1 MGAIQFGTDGWRAII
16 AEDFTFSNLDRVAQ
30 ATADYWQANPVPGV
44 HNDRAVVGYD
54 RRFLSPEFAA
64 RVAEVLAGNGFTV
77 TLTDRPTPTPSVS
90 FEVKRQKAIG
100 GVMLTASHN
109 PAAFNGFKLKAWYG
123 GSAEPA
129 ICKAVEGLLDRNPVR
144 STPLPQ
150 AVQSRLISVRDI
162 RGAHYAALKKLVDFP
177 LIAASG
183 LKFATS
189 AGALGMFTKRVVGES
204 DPSDAQAPKSFGAGE
219 RSGLGTGRGY
229 VWKGSYLV
237 ELTYTNDDGTLTQDA
252 FKAAA
257 DALLAPLGKAIGANL
272 PADATPIPSVSALP
286 VGSLVP
292 GGVNFFPT
300 DGFRIPHLG
309 PVAEGFYRDGAK
321 RFRMFAIAR
330 TDANDAKADMRLFK
344 TRPKAK
350 PESGIGDEAV
360 SVELNG
366 GQGAGGSSYVV
377 ARMGSTI
384 LGVGTEPFASDAT
397 LDDAARKT
405 RLTGL
410 AQSLTH
416 KP

>member
-1 MGAIQFGTDGWRAII
+1 MCLPLRLDLFAWSRTSRAGESSCSEGVMVRLSRSPLVVVFALAAASFAMGCKKSEPKEVVSLAPPESEVTPGVDACSTPGAVDDPMSAAFFPA
-16 AEDFTFSNLDRVAQ
+16 V
-30 ATADYWQANPVPGV
+30 VPGACL
-44 HNDRAVVGYD
+44 DPKGDTRTFGERAKSTLEELCTTAFDGECEVYRGFGVKRVVGVRYVEN
-54 RRFLSPEFAA
+54 LGKQGT
-64 RVAEVLAGNGFTV
+64 VEVYVN
-77 TLTDRPTPTPSVS
+77 
-90 FEVKRQKAIG
+90 Q
-100 GVMLTASHN
+100 
-109 PAAFNGFKLKAWYG
+109 
-123 GSAEPA
+123 
-129 ICKAVEGLLDRNPVR
+129 
-144 STPLPQ
+144 
-150 AVQSRLISVRDI
+150 
-162 RGAHYAALKKLVDFP
+162 
-177 LIAASG
+177 
-183 LKFATS
+183 FATS

-330 TDANDAKADMRLFK
+330 TDANDAKSDMRLFK

>member
-1 MGAIQFGTDGWRAII
+1 MCLPLRLDLFAGPRTSPPGESSCSEGVMVRLSRSPLVVVI
-16 AEDFTFSNLDRVAQ
+16 ALAAASFS
-30 ATADYWQANPVPGV
+30 TGCKKSEPKE
-44 HNDRAVVGYD
+44 VVS
-54 RRFLSPEFAA
+54 LAPP
-64 RVAEVLAGNGFTV
+64 VAEVTPGVDACATPGAVDDAMSSALFPNVVAGACLDPKGDTRTFGDRAKSTLEELCTTAFDGECEVYRGFG
-77 TLTDRPTPTPSVS
+77 
-90 FEVKRQKAIG
+90 VKRVV
-100 GVMLTASHN
+100 GVR
-109 PAAFNGFKLKAWYG
+109 Y
-123 GSAEPA
+123 
-129 ICKAVEGLLDRNPVR
+129 VENLGKQGTVEVYVN
-144 STPLPQ
+144 Q
-150 AVQSRLISVRDI
+150 
-162 RGAHYAALKKLVDFP
+162 
-177 LIAASG
+177 
-183 LKFATS
+183 FATS

>member
-1 MGAIQFGTDGWRAII
+1 MGCKKSEPKEVVSLAPPESEVTPGVDACSTPGAVD
-16 AEDFTFSNLDRVAQ
+16 DPMS
-30 ATADYWQANPVPGV
+30 ATLFPKVVPGACL
-44 HNDRAVVGYD
+44 DPKGDTRTFGERAKSTLEELCTTAFDGECEVYRGFGVKRVVGVRYVEN
-54 RRFLSPEFAA
+54 LGKQGT
-64 RVAEVLAGNGFTV
+64 VEVYMN
-77 TLTDRPTPTPSVS
+77 
-90 FEVKRQKAIG
+90 Q
-100 GVMLTASHN
+100 
-109 PAAFNGFKLKAWYG
+109 
-123 GSAEPA
+123 
-129 ICKAVEGLLDRNPVR
+129 
-144 STPLPQ
+144 
-150 AVQSRLISVRDI
+150 
-162 RGAHYAALKKLVDFP
+162 
-177 LIAASG
+177 
-183 LKFATS
+183 FATS

-330 TDANDAKADMRLFK
+330 TDANDAKSDMRLFK

-366 GQGAGGSSYVV
+366 GQASGGPSYVV

-405 RLTGL
+405 RLTLL
-410 AQSLTH
+410 ANSLTH